1 MRRSH
6 VVVLVLA
13 LGAAGVLAYRLY
25 RRAEDSPFAFGL
37 ERPGRKYTDVERE
50 YTQNTKGQLSCT
62 AIASGYRVCRGRTDG
77 PEGEVAIVVDPRGR
91 VVIYDQRVTELS
103 APTRQLTD
111 DLVAAW
117 NKVEEGTPVKRPGLA
132 RATRW
137 VSENRN
143 YSAMMVLHEKSP
155 SLSEV
160 VLTDERSLRAMDAR
174 TLPALLVM
182 AREGLVGP
190 EALDAAER
198 KAPGSLSRAADVLA
212 AGAKP
217 LADAAAGLPHCGP
230 QPALGI
236 DPGMGRRRDIGDGP
250 AAIMAQAVAS
260 VYPGMTLELRD
271 SAYLVDPDG
280 VPELIEVS
288 NPVAMRNGTIYA
300 FAVSFMGRAG
310 AIMRSTQVFDAPT
323 CRAPAEIIIA
333 RVDPRR
339 RSVTRVEHF
348 TADDEALASRIPA
361 MEVVAD
367 NGAQRLVAHTTT
379 TYGAADWY
387 GEVDW
392 LDTTSPD
399 SLRVLDRRPTTL
411 AKMDREERLVAMTWP
426 ADVASG
432 DAGRRASRRLTAI
445 EQRGAASRPQQVVIP
460 AGIAGTPS
468 GWTLLT
474 IL

>member
-13 LGAAGVLAYRLY
+13 LGAAGVLAYRFY
-25 RRAEDSPFAFGL
+25 RRAEDSPFSFGM
-37 ERPGRKYTDVERE
+37 ERPGRKYSDVERE
-50 YTQNTKGQLSCT
+50 YQQNTKGRLSCT
-62 AIASGYRVCRGRTDG
+62 AVAAGYRVCRGRTDG
-77 PEGEVAIVVDPRGR
+77 PAGDVAIVVNPAGR
-91 VVIYDQRVTELS
+91 VVIYDQRVSESSAATRDLTQELT
-103 APTRQLTD
+103 AR
-111 DLVAAW
+111 W
-117 NKVEEGTPVKRPGLA
+117 NEIEQGTPVKRLGK
-132 RATRW
+132 ATRW

-143 YSAMMVLHEKSP
+143 YSALMVLHEQNS

-160 VLTDERSLRAMDAR
+160 VLTDERSLRSMDAR
-174 TLPALLVM
+174 TLPALLVL

-198 KAPGSLSRAADVLA
+198 RAPGSLSRAADALA
-212 AGAKP
+212 EGAKP
-217 LADAAAGLPHCGP
+217 LADAAARLPRCGP

-250 AAIMAQAVAS
+250 AAIMAQAVAN
-260 VYPGMTLELRD
+260 VYPGLTLELRD
-271 SAYLVDPDG
+271 SAYLVDKDG

-288 NPVAMRNGTIYA
+288 NPVAMRNGTVYA

-310 AIMRSTQVFDAPT
+310 AVLQSTQVFDTPS

-339 RSVTRVEHF
+339 RTVTRTEHF
-348 TADDEALASRIPA
+348 TADDEGLASRISA
-361 MEVVAD
+361 MEIVAGD
-367 NGAQRLVAHTTT
+367 GAPRLVAHTTT

-392 LDTTSPD
+392 LDTASPD
-399 SLRVLDRRPTTL
+399 SLRVLDRRPTTV
-411 AKMDREERLVAMTWP
+411 AKMDRFERLTAMTWP
-426 ADVASG
+426 ADAAAG
-432 DAGRRASRRLTAI
+432 DAAARRRASTRLTAI
-445 EQRGAASRPQQVVIP
+445 EQRGPVSRPQQVVVP
-460 AGIAGTPS
+460 AGIDGTPS